1 MGNENSTLSG
11 EEELRHD
18 GRDDG
23 TIEGGECYGFRVLGI
38 QEQSPA
44 STVGF
49 VSFFDFILEANGIRL
64 DTKDA
69 TLMELIAQSED
80 RPMQLKVF
88 NVKAQTTRELQL
100 TPSRK
105 WPGKGLLGVTIRFDS
120 YEGAED
126 QLLHVLNVAESSPAE
141 RAGLRADSDYLL
153 GTPGRVFAD
162 AEDLH
167 DEILDALDG
176 SFQCYV
182 YNSLED
188 QVRIVSIVPTERWG
202 GDGVL
207 GAEVGHGYLHRLPS
221 VCRGTIGSSVGFV
234 NLPKDAK
241 AATDAFCKINSCVVG
256 DVGSNIHGDVTLCFV
271 VKPQR
276 HSENSPA
283 TSREQENQDEEV
295 GTGTQSSSAA
305 QDTSQAGATQLKS
318 GERFDQEGGDAD
330 SSSEATRK
338 AAEEVAPPAKPRYTA
353 RLDHQ
358 FPISTVAVLADP

>member
-153 GTPGRVFAD
+153 GTPERVFAD

-241 AATDAFCKINSCVVG
+241 AATDAF
-256 DVGSNIHGDVTLCFV
+256 L
-271 VKPQR
+271 KPQR

>member
-1 MGNENSTLSG
+1 MGNESSTLAAR
-11 EEELRHD
+11 EEPD
-18 GRDDG
+18 RDDAAV
-23 TIEGGECYGFRVLGI
+23 EGGECCGYRVLGI

-44 STVGF
+44 AAVGF

-64 DTKDA
+64 DTRDA

-80 RPMQLKVF
+80 RPMQLQVF
-88 NVKAQTTRELQL
+88 NVKAQSTRELQL

-126 QLLHVLNVAESSPAE
+126 QLLHVLNVAEASPAE

-153 GTPGRVFAD
+153 GTPERVFTD

-234 NLPKDAK
+234 NLPKDAR
-241 AATDAFCKINSCVVG
+241 AATDAFLKPQLRSDQTEVTAPSNPEASPSEQAGLDTNSCQV
-256 DVGSNIHGDVTLCFV
+256 DESNH
-271 VKPQR
+271 
-276 HSENSPA
+276 
-283 TSREQENQDEEV
+283 EQDDDLN
-295 GTGTQSSSAA
+295 
-305 QDTSQAGATQLKS
+305 
-318 GERFDQEGGDAD
+318 
-330 SSSEATRK
+330 SEATET
-338 AAEEVAPPAKPRYTA
+338 AERTTLPAKPRYTA
-353 RLDHQ
+353 RMDHQ

>member
-126 QLLHVLNVAESSPAE
+126 QLLHVL
-141 RAGLRADSDYLL
+141 
-153 GTPGRVFAD
+153 RVFAD

-241 AATDAFCKINSCVVG
+241 AATDAF
-256 DVGSNIHGDVTLCFV
+256 L
-271 VKPQR
+271 KPQR

>member
-1 MGNENSTLSG
+1 MGNESSTLG
-11 EEELRHD
+11 GGDEPRH
-18 GRDDG
+18 DDG
-23 TIEGGECYGFRVLGI
+23 TTEGGECCGFRVLGI

-44 STVGF
+44 SVVGF

-153 GTPGRVFAD
+153 GTPERVFAD

-182 YNSLED
+182 YNSLDD

-241 AATDAFCKINSCVVG
+241 AATDAF
-256 DVGSNIHGDVTLCFV
+256 L
-271 VKPQR
+271 KPQR
-276 HSENSPA
+276 LSENSQA
-283 TSREQENQDEEV
+283 TSRDQEKQKEEV
-295 GTGTQSSSAA
+295 AAKAQPDTVA
-305 QDTSQAGATQLKS
+305 QDSQANVSTSEAGSA
-318 GERFDQEGGDAD
+318 
-330 SSSEATRK
+330 SEATRK
-338 AAEEVAPPAKPRYTA
+338 TAEEVAPPAKPRYTA
-353 RLDHQ
+353 RMDHQ
-358 FPISTVAVLADP
+358 FPISTVAVFADP

>member
-1 MGNENSTLSG
+1 MGNESSRFA
-11 EEELRHD
+11 EEEYLHHD
-18 GRDDG
+18 RKSESSV
-23 TIEGGECYGFRVLGI
+23 EGGECYGFRVLGI

-64 DTKDA
+64 DTRDA

-80 RPMQLKVF
+80 RPMQLRVF
-88 NVKAQTTRELQL
+88 NVKAQTSRELQL

-141 RAGLRADSDYLL
+141 RAGLRANSDYLL
-153 GTPGRVFAD
+153 GTPERVFTS

-182 YNSLED
+182 YKWVAEIYDTLRKNVVEIYDFLCVSSSLDD
-188 QVRIVSIVPTERWG
+188 QVRVVSIVPTERWG

-221 VCRGTIGSSVGFV
+221 VYRGTVGSSVGFV

-241 AATDAFCKINSCVVG
+241 AATDAF
-256 DVGSNIHGDVTLCFV
+256 L
-271 VKPQR
+271 KPQR
-276 HSENSPA
+276 RDENSQA
-283 TSREQENQDEEV
+283 TSEGHNEDNEVVKSDTMLADFSAHSPQCDANQQPIDTESSNPEKDDTV
-295 GTGTQSSSAA
+295 SGT
-305 QDTSQAGATQLKS
+305 TS
-318 GERFDQEGGDAD
+318 EM
-330 SSSEATRK
+330 K
-338 AAEEVAPPAKPRYTA
+338 AAPLAKPRYA
-353 RLDHQ
+353 AHMDLQ
-358 FPISTVAVLADP
+358 FPISTIAVVADP

>member
-1 MGNENSTLSG
+1 MGNESSSLG
-11 EEELRHD
+11 EVARSSDEDEN
-18 GRDDG
+18 
-23 TIEGGECYGFRVLGI
+23 TVEGGKCYGFRVIGI
-38 QEQSPA
+38 QELSPA
-44 STVGF
+44 SDAGF

-69 TLMELIAQSED
+69 TFMELIAHSED
-80 RPMQLKVF
+80 RPMQLKVY

-126 QLLHVLNVAESSPAE
+126 HVLHILSVAESSPAE

-153 GTPGRVFAD
+153 GTPERVFAD

-202 GDGVL
+202 GEGIL

-221 VCRGTIGSSVGFV
+221 VCRKTIGASVGFV
-234 NLPKDAK
+234 QLPKEAK
-241 AATDAFCKINSCVVG
+241 AATDAF
-256 DVGSNIHGDVTLCFV
+256 L
-271 VKPQR
+271 KPQR
-276 HSENSPA
+276 RNDDNLVTTTTSSKQQKQEEVADQSTRDIVENS
-283 TSREQENQDEEV
+283 RE
-295 GTGTQSSSAA
+295 
-305 QDTSQAGATQLKS
+305 K
-318 GERFDQEGGDAD
+318 D
-330 SSSEATRK
+330 SSSEADQVKYR
-338 AAEEVAPPAKPRYTA
+338 EQLNQELGDA
-353 RLDHQ
+353 RLASKASETACLQTPEAQILINFILPYYYDHEQ
-358 FPISTVAVLADP
+358 CKRP

>member
-11 EEELRHD
+11 EEEPRHD
-18 GRDDG
+18 SRDDG
-23 TIEGGECYGFRVLGI
+23 TTEGGECCGFRVLGI
-38 QEQSPA
+38 QEQSPSSA
-44 STVGF
+44 VGF

-80 RPMQLKVF
+80 RPMQLRVF

-126 QLLHVLNVAESSPAE
+126 QLLHVLNVEDSSPAE

-153 GTPGRVFAD
+153 GTPERVFAD
-162 AEDLH
+162 SEDLH

-182 YNSLED
+182 YNSLDD

-241 AATDAFCKINSCVVG
+241 AATDAF
-256 DVGSNIHGDVTLCFV
+256 L
-271 VKPQR
+271 KPQQR
-276 HSENSPA
+276 SDNSSVIGREHEKQQDEVDAEAQPRTVTQDASPA
-283 TSREQENQDEEV
+283 NV
-295 GTGTQSSSAA
+295 SSAEA
-305 QDTSQAGATQLKS
+305 SQHEHTN
-318 GERFDQEGGDAD
+318 QEGGDAG
-330 SSSEATRK
+330 SSSEATRE
-338 AAEEVAPPAKPRYTA
+338 AAEEVEPPVKPRYTA

>member
-1 MGNENSTLSG
+1 MGNETSSLAAG
-11 EEELRHD
+11 EEEPRHD

-23 TIEGGECYGFRVLGI
+23 TLEGGECCGFRVLGI

-44 STVGF
+44 SAVGF

-69 TLMELIAQSED
+69 TFMELIAQSED

-88 NVKAQTTRELQL
+88 NVKAQTTRDLQL
-100 TPSRK
+100 TPSRN

-126 QLLHVLNVAESSPAE
+126 QLLHVLDVAESSPAQ
-141 RAGLRADSDYLL
+141 RAGLKADSDYLL
-153 GTPGRVFAD
+153 GTPERVFTD
-162 AEDLH
+162 PEDLH

-182 YNSLED
+182 YNSIED

-221 VCRGTIGSSVGFV
+221 VSRGTIGSSVGFV

-241 AATDAFCKINSCVVG
+241 AATDAF
-256 DVGSNIHGDVTLCFV
+256 L
-271 VKPQR
+271 KPQR
-276 HSENSPA
+276 RGESSQA
-283 TSREQENQDEEV
+283 ASKEQEGQEVAAESKSDSASQEVLREEGSSVQNASEQSNQVE
-295 GTGTQSSSAA
+295 
-305 QDTSQAGATQLKS
+305 DTSEDTKETAS
-318 GERFDQEGGDAD
+318 H
-330 SSSEATRK
+330 
-338 AAEEVAPPAKPRYTA
+338 AKPRYTA

-358 FPISTVAVLADP
+358 FPISTVAVFADP

>member
-1 MGNENSTLSG
+1 MGNESSTLAVR
-11 EEELRHD
+11 EEP
-18 GRDDG
+18 GRDVDVDVAP
-23 TIEGGECYGFRVLGI
+23 EGGECCGYRVLGI

-44 STVGF
+44 AAVGF

-64 DTKDA
+64 DTRDA

-88 NVKAQTTRELQL
+88 NAKAQSTRELQL
-100 TPSRK
+100 TPSRR

-126 QLLHVLNVAESSPAE
+126 QLLHVLNVAEASPAE

-153 GTPGRVFAD
+153 GTPERVFTD

-221 VCRGTIGSSVGFV
+221 VCRSTIGSSVGFV
-234 NLPKDAK
+234 NLPKDAR
-241 AATDAFCKINSCVVG
+241 AATDAF
-256 DVGSNIHGDVTLCFV
+256 L
-271 VKPQR
+271 KPQR
-276 HSENSPA
+276 RS
-283 TSREQENQDEEV
+283 EQEEV
-295 GTGTQSSSAA
+295 TTPGKPETSSSGQAA
-305 QDTSQAGATQLKS
+305 SVANVPQADASTSETTQQQ
-318 GERFDQEGGDAD
+318 RQEDD
-330 SSSEATRK
+330 
-338 AAEEVAPPAKPRYTA
+338 
-353 RLDHQ
+353 
-358 FPISTVAVLADP
+358 

>member
-1 MGNENSTLSG
+1 MGNESSTLAG
-11 EEELRHD
+11 EESLRKNSESSV
-18 GRDDG
+18 
-23 TIEGGECYGFRVLGI
+23 EGGECCGFRVLGI

-64 DTKDA
+64 DIRDA

-80 RPMQLKVF
+80 RPMQLRVF
-88 NVKAQTTRELQL
+88 NVKAQTTRDLQV

-126 QLLHVLNVAESSPAE
+126 QLLHVLYVAESSPAE
-141 RAGLRADSDYLL
+141 RAGLRANSDYLL
-153 GTPGRVFAD
+153 GTPEHVFTS

-176 SFQCYV
+176 SLQCYV
-182 YNSLED
+182 YNSLDD
-188 QVRIVSIVPTERWG
+188 QVRVVSIVPTERWG

-221 VCRGTIGSSVGFV
+221 VCRGTVGSSVGFV

-241 AATDAFCKINSCVVG
+241 AATDAF
-256 DVGSNIHGDVTLCFV
+256 L
-271 VKPQR
+271 KPQR
-276 HSENSPA
+276 RSEKSQA
-283 TSREQENQDEEV
+283 TSEGRKEEDEQQIDTEQSDPEEGDTV
-295 GTGTQSSSAA
+295 AEPTSEVEAA
-305 QDTSQAGATQLKS
+305 PL
-318 GERFDQEGGDAD
+318 
-330 SSSEATRK
+330 
-338 AAEEVAPPAKPRYTA
+338 AKPRYA
-353 RLDHQ
+353 AHMNLQ

>member
-1 MGNENSTLSG
+1 MGNEGSTLAGG
-11 EEELRHD
+11 EEDHRHD
-18 GRDDG
+18 ASRDDG
-23 TIEGGECYGFRVLGI
+23 AVEGGESCGFRVLGI

-44 STVGF
+44 SAVGF

-64 DTKDA
+64 DTRDA

-126 QLLHVLNVAESSPAE
+126 QLLHVLDVAESSPAE
-141 RAGLRADSDYLL
+141 RAGLRADVDYLL
-153 GTPGRVFAD
+153 GTPERVFTD

-234 NLPKDAK
+234 NLSKDAR
-241 AATDAFCKINSCVVG
+241 AATDAF
-256 DVGSNIHGDVTLCFV
+256 L
-271 VKPQR
+271 KPQR
-276 HSENSPA
+276 FMEQVLTNETESQNQRENEAESA
-283 TSREQENQDEEV
+283 SQDASD
-295 GTGTQSSSAA
+295 G
-305 QDTSQAGATQLKS
+305 DTLQAGASTSEVALTQQQDTGLN
-318 GERFDQEGGDAD
+318 
-330 SSSEATRK
+330 SEAASETTT
-338 AAEEVAPPAKPRYTA
+338 AEAPSPTKPPYTA
-353 RLDHQ
+353 RMDHQ

>member
-1 MGNENSTLSG
+1 MGNESSMLA
-11 EEELRHD
+11 EEEYLHHD
-18 GRDDG
+18 RKSESSV
-23 TIEGGECYGFRVLGI
+23 EGGECYGFRVLGI

-64 DTKDA
+64 DTRDA

-80 RPMQLKVF
+80 RPMQLRVF
-88 NVKAQTTRELQL
+88 NVKAQTSRELQL

-126 QLLHVLNVAESSPAE
+126 QLLHVLDVAESSPAE
-141 RAGLRADSDYLL
+141 RAGLRANSDYLL
-153 GTPGRVFAD
+153 GTPERVFTS

-182 YNSLED
+182 YNSLDD
-188 QVRIVSIVPTERWG
+188 QVRVVSIVPTERWG

-221 VCRGTIGSSVGFV
+221 VYRGTVGSSVGFV

-241 AATDAFCKINSCVVG
+241 AATDAF
-256 DVGSNIHGDVTLCFV
+256 L
-271 VKPQR
+271 KPQR
-276 HSENSPA
+276 RDEDSQA
-283 TSREQENQDEEV
+283 TSEGHKEGNEVVKSDTMLADLSAHSPQCDANQQPIDTESSNPENDDTAS
-295 GTGTQSSSAA
+295 GT
-305 QDTSQAGATQLKS
+305 TS
-318 GERFDQEGGDAD
+318 EM
-330 SSSEATRK
+330 K
-338 AAEEVAPPAKPRYTA
+338 AAPLAKPRYVA
-353 RLDHQ
+353 HMDFQL
-358 FPISTVAVLADP
+358 PISTIAVVADP

>member
-1 MGNENSTLSG
+1 MGNESSTLAG
-11 EEELRHD
+11 EEEPRHD
-18 GRDDG
+18 GKDDG
-23 TIEGGECYGFRVLGI
+23 TVEGGECCGFRVLGI

-44 STVGF
+44 SAVGF

-80 RPMQLKVF
+80 RPMQLRVF
-88 NVKAQTTRELQL
+88 NVKAQATRELQL

-126 QLLHVLNVAESSPAE
+126 QLLHVLNVTESSTAE

-153 GTPGRVFAD
+153 GTPERVFAD

-188 QVRIVSIVPTERWG
+188 QVRIASIVPTERWG

-241 AATDAFCKINSCVVG
+241 AATDIF
-256 DVGSNIHGDVTLCFV
+256 L
-271 VKPQR
+271 KPQR
-276 HSENSPA
+276 NSESGQVA
-283 TSREQENQDEEV
+283 SREQETQEEEVATEAKLDSETQDAFQAEVSPSDAAQQKTAERLNQD
-295 GTGTQSSSAA
+295 G
-305 QDTSQAGATQLKS
+305 DDAGS
-318 GERFDQEGGDAD
+318 G
-330 SSSEATRK
+330 SETTRNT
-338 AAEEVAPPAKPRYTA
+338 AEEVASPAKPRYTA
-353 RLDHQ
+353 RMDHQ
-358 FPISTVAVLADP
+358 FPISTIAVLADP